1 MGASWCPK
9 IFVSKVLNH
18 HTLTHTT
25 PLYIT
30 CHHEGQGLFR
40 KIGSFFIRLLGRK
53 YILRCSKTWQWKK
66 KNNIKEYLYNHN
78 LYQRLYPFHHKDLIN
93 RLSCCEGGEHVAS
106 EAEAALDFI
115 QVDQWWSVSDTF
127 NQCNAERWGW
137 PGGITWVKKK
147 AVWRFLVLH
156 IDLKFLDF
164 IIKKM
169 FFFSRHSGA
178 RAVWIAALLMYVSM
192 MKVSMV
198 WGSLVTDGQTSVFYY

>member
-1 MGASWCPK
+1 MRNQKYQGWCT
-9 IFVSKVLNH
+9 
-18 HTLTHTT
+18 HTHTHTT
-25 PLYIT
+25 PLYII

-40 KIGSFFIRLLGRK
+40 EIGSFFIRLLGRK

-147 AVWRFLVLH
+147 SCVAFSGFAHRSQILGFYH
-156 IDLKFLDF
+156 QKN
-164 IIKKM
+164 

-198 WGSLVTDGQTSVFYY
+198 WGSLVTDGQTSIFYY